1 MCWSRDYLG
10 GQTTKSISD
19 AKCKI
24 YIKGIEAGTLTE
36 NDNGSYS
43 FEYEPRCRITHIPSE
58 SYTIEDEVDYASLIE
73 SVKNRIGSIP
83 AIEVFFSTEFI
94 YKEKGSDIN
103 LFSTI
108 NYGIDSI
115 LSLLIELDK
124 EIGIEASKTRKIL
137 QDKIAKLKFHRIPK
151 DAWFIDDYVFYREGN
166 VFEKGERFEV
176 ITPITTGVKY
186 THFCELLHVPQIRN

>member
-1 MCWSRDYLG
+1 MMEQDLLLSAYQKLYAALESIERFSKGQDLFDNITCIDNFLSEYRNVTFVLQKSLAHTDYLS
-10 GQTTKSISD
+10 K
-19 AKCKI
+19 
-24 YIKGIEAGTLTE
+24 
-36 NDNGSYS
+36 
-43 FEYEPRCRITHIPSE
+43 YESLRDKYLKNPQCLWLVDKRNEVLKERPFALEKQLILNLYLPHTRGVFPSE

-115 LSLLIELDK
+115 LSLLIGNILYRRK
-124 EIGIEASKTRKIL
+124 KTRK
-137 QDKIAKLKFHRIPK
+137 
-151 DAWFIDDYVFYREGN
+151 E
-166 VFEKGERFEV
+166 
-176 ITPITTGVKY
+176 
-186 THFCELLHVPQIRN
+186 